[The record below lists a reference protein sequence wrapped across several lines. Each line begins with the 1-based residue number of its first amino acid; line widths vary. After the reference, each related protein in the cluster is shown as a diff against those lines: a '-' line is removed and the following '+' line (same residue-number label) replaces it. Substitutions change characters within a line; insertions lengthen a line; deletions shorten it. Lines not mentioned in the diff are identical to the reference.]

1 MRKPKISFVMPV
13 KNCGSFIAQTFK
25 SLIGQSLK
33 DIEIIA
39 VDDFSTDSTFEV
51 MEYFKNKDNRI
62 RLFKTTEWMGAG
74 WCRNEGNKYSLADI
88 ICVTDAGDIY
98 HKNKAKITY
107 NYFKKHPD
115 TDILY
120 HSVNNV
126 DIQGRPQR
134 TQMAFNYDYKNYPR
148 GISHP
153 TVAYKKEI
161 ILKHPYRTDC
171 KHTDQYEALFIELF
185 KEGYKFVP
193 IMNVLMRKVDL
204 SHLDTFRD
212 IKEATKQKIRIYK
225 EFNVSID
232 DTFWKRA
239 GLEKDAIF

>member
-1 MRKPKISFVMPV
+1 MPV
-13 KNCGSFIAQTFK
+13 RNCGAFIAQTFK

-33 DIEIIA
+33 DIEIICF
-39 VDDFSTDSTFEV
+39 DDCSTDGTYDLMKFYEA
-51 MEYFKNKDNRI
+51 KDERI
-62 RLFKTTEWMGAG
+62 RVFQTTKWLGAA
-74 WCRNEGNKYSLADI
+74 WCRNEGNKTAEADI

-107 NYFKKHPD
+107 NHFNKHPD
-115 TDILY
+115 TDVLY

-134 TQMAFNYDYKNYPR
+134 TQMAFDYNYKDYPR

-161 ILKHPYRTDC
+161 ILKHPYRTNC
-171 KHTDQYEALFIELF
+171 KHTDQYETLFIELF

-193 IMNVLMRKVDL
+193 IMNVLLIKVDL
-204 SHLDTFRD
+204 SHLNTFRD
-212 IKEATKQKIRIYK
+212 IREASKQKVKNYE
-225 EFNVSID
+225 EFDVPVPD
-232 DTFWKRA
+232 WLRERA
-239 GLEKDAIF
+239 NADILK